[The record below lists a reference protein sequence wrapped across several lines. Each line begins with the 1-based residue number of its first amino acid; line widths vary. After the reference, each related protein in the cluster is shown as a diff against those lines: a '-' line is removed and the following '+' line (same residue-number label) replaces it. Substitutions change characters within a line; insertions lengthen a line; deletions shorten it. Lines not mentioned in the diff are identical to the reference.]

1 MNLSDIKITRKELN
15 IIAKNRGIEDPHKIS
30 TNDLMNTLIRHDK
43 KRKSYNIRRKINK
56 LNLKK
61 IGKKQNITIKE
72 LHKLLKLHDK
82 SLDDLKKI
90 AKFWRIKNYDN
101 LSKEDLT
108 YTLLK
113 SGKNP
118 LEDNYL
124 NYINNDTDDR
134 IKGKINYIRLA
145 LIKLGYILTKNDRK
159 KIKEELYV
167 IENRQN
173 LTNAQKDRIYNHLI
187 ETATTLDKIE
197 ANKYHN
203 YDDLD

>member
-1 MNLSDIKITRKELN
+1 MNLNDIKITRKELN

-43 KRKSYNIRRKINK
+43 KRKSYNIRRKSNK

-61 IGKKQNITIKE
+61 IGKKKNITIKE
-72 LHKLLKLHDK
+72 LHKVLKLHDK

-101 LSKEDLT
+101 LLKEDLT

-113 SGKNP
+113 SVKNP
-118 LEDNYL
+118 LQDNYL
-124 NYINNDTDDR
+124 NYINNVTDDR

-145 LIKLGYILTKNDRK
+145 LIKLGYILTKNGRK

>member
-82 SLDDLKKI
+82 SLDHLKKI
-90 AKFWRIKNYDN
+90 AKF
-101 LSKEDLT
+101 
-108 YTLLK
+108 
-113 SGKNP
+113 
-118 LEDNYL
+118 
-124 NYINNDTDDR
+124 
-134 IKGKINYIRLA
+134 
-145 LIKLGYILTKNDRK
+145 
-159 KIKEELYV
+159 
-167 IENRQN
+167 
-173 LTNAQKDRIYNHLI
+173 
-187 ETATTLDKIE
+187 
-197 ANKYHN
+197 
-203 YDDLD
+203 

>member
-1 MNLSDIKITRKELN
+1 M
-15 IIAKNRGIEDPHKIS
+15 
-30 TNDLMNTLIRHDK
+30 
-43 KRKSYNIRRKINK
+43 
-56 LNLKK
+56 
-61 IGKKQNITIKE
+61 
-72 LHKLLKLHDK
+72 
-82 SLDDLKKI
+82 
-90 AKFWRIKNYDN
+90 
-101 LSKEDLT
+101 
-108 YTLLK
+108 LK

-124 NYINNDTDDR
+124 NYINNVIDDR
-134 IKGKINYIRLA
+134 IKGKIA

-159 KIKEELYV
+159 KIKEEFYV

-173 LTNAQKDRIYNHLI
+173 LTNAQEDRIYNHLI

>member
-124 NYINNDTDDR
+124 NYINNVTDDR

>member
-187 ETATTLDKIE
+187 ETATNLDKIE

>member
-1 MNLSDIKITRKELN
+1 MTLSDIKITRKELN

>member
-72 LHKLLKLHDK
+72 LHKILKLHDK
-82 SLDDLKKI
+82 SLDDIKKI

-159 KIKEELYV
+159 KIKEEFYV

-173 LTNAQKDRIYNHLI
+173 LTNAQEDRIYNHLI

>member
-72 LHKLLKLHDK
+72 LHKLLNLHDK

-90 AKFWRIKNYDN
+90 AKF
-101 LSKEDLT
+101 
-108 YTLLK
+108 
-113 SGKNP
+113 
-118 LEDNYL
+118 
-124 NYINNDTDDR
+124 
-134 IKGKINYIRLA
+134 
-145 LIKLGYILTKNDRK
+145 
-159 KIKEELYV
+159 
-167 IENRQN
+167 
-173 LTNAQKDRIYNHLI
+173 
-187 ETATTLDKIE
+187 
-197 ANKYHN
+197 
-203 YDDLD
+203 

>member
-1 MNLSDIKITRKELN
+1 M
-15 IIAKNRGIEDPHKIS
+15 
-30 TNDLMNTLIRHDK
+30 
-43 KRKSYNIRRKINK
+43 
-56 LNLKK
+56 
-61 IGKKQNITIKE
+61 
-72 LHKLLKLHDK
+72 
-82 SLDDLKKI
+82 
-90 AKFWRIKNYDN
+90 
-101 LSKEDLT
+101 KEDLT

-124 NYINNDTDDR
+124 NYINNVTDDR

-145 LIKLGYILTKNDRK
+145 LIKIGYILTKNGRK

-173 LTNAQKDRIYNHLI
+173 LTNAQEDRIYNHLI
-187 ETATTLDKIE
+187 ETATTLDKTE

>member
-101 LSKEDLT
+101 LLKEDLT
-108 YTLLK
+108 YTFLK
-113 SGKNP
+113 SEKNP

-124 NYINNDTDDR
+124 NYINNVTDDR

-145 LIKLGYILTKNDRK
+145 LIKLGYILTKNGRK

>member
-1 MNLSDIKITRKELN
+1 
-15 IIAKNRGIEDPHKIS
+15 
-30 TNDLMNTLIRHDK
+30 MNTLIRHDK
-43 KRKSYNIRRKINK
+43 KRKSYNIRRKSNK

-61 IGKKQNITIKE
+61 VGKKQNITIKE
-72 LHKLLKLHDK
+72 LHKVLKLHDK

-101 LSKEDLT
+101 LLKEDLT

-124 NYINNDTDDR
+124 NYINNVTDDR
-134 IKGKINYIRLA
+134 IKGKMNYIRLA
-145 LIKLGYILTKNDRK
+145 LIKLGYILTKNGRK

-197 ANKYHN
+197 ASKYHN

>member
-1 MNLSDIKITRKELN
+1 MNLNDIKITRKELN

-43 KRKSYNIRRKINK
+43 KRKSYNIRRKSNK

-61 IGKKQNITIKE
+61 VGKKQNITIKE
-72 LHKLLKLHDK
+72 LHKVLKLHDK

-101 LSKEDLT
+101 LLKEDLT

-124 NYINNDTDDR
+124 NYINNVTDDR